1 MRSILSPFLFAA
13 VIGAP
18 ALAEVGICPI
28 SADFVTEPET
38 RETTEQVGSVAVRN
52 TTMRA
57 FVDGAM
63 VQIECT
69 GVSPDQVFPGQDDA
83 TVLANYV
90 RFWSIEPTGPAYRDG
105 DTFAI
110 EGTKDIQGIEVTYTY
125 RLFRFANSFAMV
137 ATGVPGGGQP
147 PDVERF
153 LSSIE
158 VTSASFTQELHE
170 IVRDQEYLD
179 VRNALE
185 RQQWSK
191 HDLSKA
197 LVAAAGLNRPAVTR
211 ILLESGAD
219 PDFKILGSSV
229 IVTAVRENSAA
240 TLDLILESG
249 GDPNQ
254 RVSYDW
260 TPLHHAILADGV
272 RFQSLRI
279 LLEHGAEIDARTSL
293 QVTPLHRAAGF
304 CLAKAVE
311 ALLDAGADTSLTE
324 KYGRTAYQRS
334 VAAGCPGTGG
344 LSAL

>member
-1 MRSILSPFLFAA
+1 
-13 VIGAP
+13 
-18 ALAEVGICPI
+18 
-28 SADFVTEPET
+28 
-38 RETTEQVGSVAVRN
+38 
-52 TTMRA
+52 MRA

-83 TVLANYV
+83 TILGNYV

-137 ATGVPGGGQP
+137 ATGVPGGSQP

-153 LSSIE
+153 LNSIE
-158 VTSASFTQELHE
+158 VKSASFTQQLHE
-170 IVRDQEYLD
+170 IVRDQKYLD

-191 HDLSKA
+191 PDLSKA
-197 LVAAAGLNRPAVTR
+197 LVASAGLNLPAAAR
-211 ILLESGAD
+211 LLLEAGAD
-219 PDFKILGSSV
+219 PNFQILGSNV

-240 TLDLILESG
+240 TLDLILKNG

-254 RVSYDW
+254 RVGFDW
-260 TPLHHAILADGV
+260 TPLHHAILADGA
-272 RFQSLRI
+272 RFQSLEI
-279 LLEHGAEIDARTSL
+279 LLENGVEIDARTNL
-293 QVTPLHRAAGF
+293 QVTPLHRAASF
-304 CLAKAVE
+304 CLARAVE
-311 ALLDAGADTSLTE
+311 VLLIAGADPSLTE
-324 KYGRTAYQRS
+324 KYGRNAYQRS
-334 VAAGCPGTGG
+334 VAADCPGIGG
-344 LSAL
+344 LSPP